1 MIGGTIGSAAGRNA
15 ALPNEKGGLKMSG
28 KSALKIVAMVLAM
41 LMLSASI
48 ACAATKEEK
57 RQHIR
62 DISQKTL
69 DKLYELQPSAR
80 HYVEKAAGYAVFG
93 NWGVKLLFIG
103 GGTGKGMAVNNET
116 DEETFMDMVTG
127 SVGLGLGAKTY
138 NVVFVFEKE
147 YALKTFTTEGWQ
159 FGGQA
164 TAAATDSVSGGA
176 YQGAFSVSP
185 DVWMYVITDKGLAL
199 EVTLKGTKYSRND
212 LN

>member
-1 MIGGTIGSAAGRNA
+1 MTGGTIESAAGRNT
-15 ALPNEKGGLKMSG
+15 ALPDEEGGLEMSR

-69 DKLYELQPSAR
+69 NKLYELQPSAR
-80 HYVEKAAGYAVFG
+80 HYVEKGAGYAVFG

-147 YALKTFTTEGWQ
+147 HLDKLKF
-159 FGGQA
+159 
-164 TAAATDSVSGGA
+164 
-176 YQGAFSVSP
+176 
-185 DVWMYVITDKGLAL
+185 I
-199 EVTLKGTKYSRND
+199 
-212 LN
+212 

>member
-1 MIGGTIGSAAGRNA
+1 
-15 ALPNEKGGLKMSG
+15 MSR

-127 SVGLGLGAKTY
+127 SVGLGIGAKTY

-147 YALKTFTTEGWQ
+147 HALKKFTTEGWQ